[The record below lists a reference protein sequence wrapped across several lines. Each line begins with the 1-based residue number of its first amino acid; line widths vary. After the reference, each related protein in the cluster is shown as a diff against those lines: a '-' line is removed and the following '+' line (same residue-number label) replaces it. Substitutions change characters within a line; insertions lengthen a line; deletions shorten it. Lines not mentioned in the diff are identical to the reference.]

1 MFLELDYRRA
11 NIVYYNEL
19 TLISQ
24 MFLHLQVDS
33 AKNRSRENI
42 TLRMRIISM
51 GFLWF
56 AVERLLVTGQDLHS

>member
-24 MFLHLQVDS
+24 IFLHLQVDS
-33 AKNRSRENI
+33 VKNRSRENI

-56 AVERLLVTGQDLHS
+56 AVERLLVTGQDLHG